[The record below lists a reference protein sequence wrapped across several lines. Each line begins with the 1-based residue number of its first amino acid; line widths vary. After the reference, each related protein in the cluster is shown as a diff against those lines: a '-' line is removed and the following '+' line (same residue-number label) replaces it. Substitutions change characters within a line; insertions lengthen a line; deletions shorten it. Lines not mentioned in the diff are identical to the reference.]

1 MASTQGFLSE
11 AEVNEKKSDRR
22 KTYLLSDLDVFEVS
36 LVRKPAN
43 GRQFY
48 MTKSADKESAMDTMN
63 EKILAVL
70 ETPAANEAA
79 LDEMIRK
86 EELSEDA
93 VRAVRAALRLL
104 DAFRDEI
111 PSGTLNGLADA
122 AGMDRFEE
130 ETNPE
135 KEDDDMDK
143 GSGYDMRK
151 EDDVLKSADL
161 PEELKP
167 HLEQLWKSNEEY
179 AARVSE
185 LENVLKAER
194 DERLVKSETER
205 VSKSFGHVPGA
216 DAGKLAGLLIEVRKS
231 NPDHATAI
239 EELLA
244 ATEQAMVAKSDGAFE
259 ETGTSTTEVTTGSA
273 WGRIEGMASDLVT
286 KGDAPSRAKA
296 IDQVLIENPELY
308 AEYLSDKA

>member
-1 MASTQGFLSE
+1 
-11 AEVNEKKSDRR
+11 
-22 KTYLLSDLDVFEVS
+22 
-36 LVRKPAN
+36 
-43 GRQFY
+43 
-48 MTKSADKESAMDTMN
+48 MTKSADKESSMDTMN

-79 LDEMIRK
+79 LDEMILK

-111 PSGTLNGLADA
+111 PSDTLNGLADA
-122 AGMDRFEE
+122 AGMDRMEE

-135 KEDDDMDK
+135 KGDEDDMDK
-143 GSGYDMRK
+143 GYKMRK

-185 LENVLKAER
+185 LENVLKTER
-194 DERLVKSETER
+194 DERLMKSETER
-205 VSKSFGHVPGA
+205 ISKSFGHVPGA
-216 DAGKLAGLLIEVRKS
+216 DAASVASLLIEVRKS

-239 EELLA
+239 EDLLA

-273 WGRIEGMASDLVT
+273 WGRIEGLATELVQ
-286 KGDAPSRAKA
+286 KGEAANRAKA
-296 IDQVLIENPELY
+296 IDQVLIQNPELY
-308 AEYLSDKA
+308 AEYLSDKD